1 MSDTAR
7 DYQTIDTVS
16 TEGLEQIF
24 EAEVVPGSTL
34 ESQVLPTEG
43 VPVDLAAKQLGLSP
57 KTVKDRLRKGTLAG
71 FKVKDKFG
79 ERWLVSLGATE
90 LVVPGTTETIG
101 SGSPSQVAPTNVLV
115 AATEQETTILVDV
128 YKEQI
133 KDLQA
138 KLEAATYRLGYL
150 EHQVETQEDQLKLLT
165 DSQHEPGWWARFS
178 RWFFKGG

>member
-7 DYQTIDTVS
+7 DYQTIDAVS

-34 ESQVLPTEG
+34 ESQVLRTEG
-43 VPVDLAAKQLGLSP
+43 VPVDLAARQLGLSP

-79 ERWLVSLGATE
+79 ERWLVSLGTTE
-90 LVVPGTTETIG
+90 LVGV
-101 SGSPSQVAPTNVLV
+101 GSPSLVAPSDVLV
-115 AATEQETTILVDV
+115 APTEQETTILVEA

-133 KDLQA
+133 KHLQA

-165 DSQHEPGWWARFS
+165 DSQHKPGRWAKFS
-178 RWFFKGG
+178 SWFFKGG